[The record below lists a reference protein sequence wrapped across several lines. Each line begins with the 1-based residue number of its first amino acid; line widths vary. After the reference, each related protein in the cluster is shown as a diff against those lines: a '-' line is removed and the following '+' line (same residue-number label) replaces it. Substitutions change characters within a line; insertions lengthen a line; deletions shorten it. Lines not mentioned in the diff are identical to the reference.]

1 MMKKVELVFVPAP
14 GFSHLVPTIE
24 FAKRLLHQDDRF
36 SITILIMKHLLE
48 PNSITYLP
56 STAATEPCIK
66 LIDLPQADPPS
77 PELSKYPETYFC
89 TSIDNYKPHV
99 KRVVAELVD
108 QSLSNSSSVRI
119 AGLVLDFFTAPMVEV
134 GDEFGIPSYLFITAN
149 AAFLGL
155 MFYLLAR
162 YDDRVDAELEDSG
175 PEWAIPSFVNPV
187 PIQVL
192 PTPLFTKEDGYAATM
207 KLVKRFRD
215 VKGII
220 VNTFM
225 EMESY
230 ALNSFL
236 DGETPPV
243 YPVGPV
249 VSLKSG
255 AHLSPNGV
263 HYKHIMTWLD
273 DQPASSVVFLSFGS
287 MGSLSE
293 PQVREI
299 AFGLLNGNFRFLWS
313 LRVPQQKE
321 KEKGLGH
328 NDNRNIEDFLPKGF
342 LERTSGHGI
351 ICEWIPQGEV
361 LAHKAIGGFV
371 SHCGWNSILES
382 LWFGV
387 PIVTW
392 PLFAEQ
398 QLNAF
403 KLVKELGLAVE
414 MKLEDRNSGDHLVL
428 EDEVEK
434 AIRCVMDGKSDVRRR
449 VREMGESSRKAVID
463 GGSSFTYLGLLI
475 EDMVGNI

>member
-162 YDDRVDAELEDSG
+162 HDDRVDAELEDSG

-187 PIQVL
+187 PSQV
-192 PTPLFTKEDGYAATM
+192 K
-207 KLVKRFRD
+207 
-215 VKGII
+215 
-220 VNTFM
+220 
-225 EMESY
+225 
-230 ALNSFL
+230 
-236 DGETPPV
+236 
-243 YPVGPV
+243 
-249 VSLKSG
+249 
-255 AHLSPNGV
+255 
-263 HYKHIMTWLD
+263 
-273 DQPASSVVFLSFGS
+273 
-287 MGSLSE
+287 
-293 PQVREI
+293 
-299 AFGLLNGNFRFLWS
+299 
-313 LRVPQQKE
+313 
-321 KEKGLGH
+321 
-328 NDNRNIEDFLPKGF
+328 
-342 LERTSGHGI
+342 
-351 ICEWIPQGEV
+351 
-361 LAHKAIGGFV
+361 
-371 SHCGWNSILES
+371 
-382 LWFGV
+382 
-387 PIVTW
+387 
-392 PLFAEQ
+392 
-398 QLNAF
+398 
-403 KLVKELGLAVE
+403 
-414 MKLEDRNSGDHLVL
+414 
-428 EDEVEK
+428 
-434 AIRCVMDGKSDVRRR
+434 
-449 VREMGESSRKAVID
+449 
-463 GGSSFTYLGLLI
+463 
-475 EDMVGNI
+475 

>member
-1 MMKKVELVFVPAP
+1 MNNGRISFNTK
-14 GFSHLVPTIE
+14 I
-24 FAKRLLHQDDRF
+24 
-36 SITILIMKHLLE
+36 
-48 PNSITYLP
+48 
-56 STAATEPCIK
+56 AATHFLKIF
-66 LIDLPQADPPS
+66 DP
-77 PELSKYPETYFC
+77 
-89 TSIDNYKPHV
+89 
-99 KRVVAELVD
+99 R
-108 QSLSNSSSVRI
+108 
-119 AGLVLDFFTAPMVEV
+119 
-134 GDEFGIPSYLFITAN
+134 FI
-149 AAFLGL
+149 G
-155 MFYLLAR
+155 
-162 YDDRVDAELEDSG
+162 
-175 PEWAIPSFVNPV
+175 
-187 PIQVL
+187 
-192 PTPLFTKEDGYAATM
+192 
-207 KLVKRFRD
+207 
-215 VKGII
+215 
-220 VNTFM
+220 
-225 EMESY
+225 
-230 ALNSFL
+230 
-236 DGETPPV
+236 
-243 YPVGPV
+243 
-249 VSLKSG
+249 
-255 AHLSPNGV
+255 
-263 HYKHIMTWLD
+263 
-273 DQPASSVVFLSFGS
+273 
-287 MGSLSE
+287 
-293 PQVREI
+293 
-299 AFGLLNGNFRFLWS
+299 FRFLWS

-387 PIVTW
+387 PVVTW

-414 MKLEDRNSGDHLVL
+414 MKLEDRNGGDHLVL